1 MAFQAWL
8 LKVGD
13 TDISK
18 YVDIETYKVSPD
30 QRADLDSDR
39 NGLNI
44 LYRDVADHY
53 TTKIEFNTIPLEAW
67 EMTEFLQA
75 MEKAYIKEK
84 ERKVIVTYF
93 DVNTGGYKSGEM
105 YVPNYTVET
114 KSWNGMELW
123 YKPLRVAFQEY

>member
-44 LYRDVADHY
+44 LYREVADHY

-105 YVPNYTVET
+105 YVPN
-114 KSWNGMELW
+114 
-123 YKPLRVAFQEY
+123 